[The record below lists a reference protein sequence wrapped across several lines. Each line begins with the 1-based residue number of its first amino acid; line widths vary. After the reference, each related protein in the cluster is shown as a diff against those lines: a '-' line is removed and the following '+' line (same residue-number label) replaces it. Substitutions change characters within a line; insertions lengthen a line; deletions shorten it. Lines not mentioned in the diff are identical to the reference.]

1 MHRGALPTKTF
12 SSETAYNRQTDSLP
26 LFTLADIYRLNVADK
41 KNCQSKHAKQARAI
55 GGWACPTFVTSAM
68 IDNQRMSACSSATNK
83 A

>member
-41 KNCQSKHAKQARAI
+41 KKIVSQNMQSRR
-55 GGWACPTFVTSAM
+55 VL
-68 IDNQRMSACSSATNK
+68 
-83 A
+83 